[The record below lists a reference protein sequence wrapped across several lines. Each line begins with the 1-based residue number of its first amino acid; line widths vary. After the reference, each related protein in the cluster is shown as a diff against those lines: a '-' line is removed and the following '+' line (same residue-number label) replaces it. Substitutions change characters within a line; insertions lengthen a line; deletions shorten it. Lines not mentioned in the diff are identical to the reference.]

1 MVPNLTVYK
10 SHPNKLLEVHIN
22 GVVSKTIK
30 RTRSK
35 IAELSAIFHDLG
47 KLNLNFQRKLEANES
62 VGYSQHSYISAF
74 AFLNWYVNNRE
85 YANKILGCTNHDITK
100 VKIISSIILHHHGNL
115 PNMDQNLSARAFEEM
130 MIFLEKH
137 SEDLPISEF
146 LAQKMKFNH
155 CPFDLSIKAWYKSK
169 IPNIDLGKDGRM
181 QDIEY
186 WQQDALGN
194 FLETQFSFASL
205 IESDKRDAGNI
216 ETFNN
221 NILLHHTNTKI
232 GQSLDYIFST
242 LHSNISSNQL
252 NHVRTEI
259 RKEATSNISH
269 LIKRGQRVFT
279 LTAPTGAG
287 KTFTLLDIARNIQ
300 RVDPNLGIILALP
313 YLSITDQVEH
323 IIKES
328 LQIDV
333 LSVNSKSINHRIEK
347 AQTRLEEEQNIE
359 TLNEL
364 LIEDFIQTT
373 FDHPF
378 IVTTFVQLFE
388 TLLSNH
394 NSTLLKLPN
403 FANRIFLID
412 EIQALPPRLYIF
424 FSAWLQE
431 FCRRHNSYVILS
443 TATMP
448 NLVMFDKPDL
458 KDNQSYRLKNPQ
470 LLFKNYQIPQEL
482 LCPSKYFENKVF
494 NRYQIKVKDEDY
506 TIESLAEE
514 IKHTQQSVLIILNT
528 IQDTKDLFEHVADLP
543 NTFLLNTHFTPQDR
557 LAKIEEVKCLLPNEK
572 VILISTQ
579 LIEAGVDI
587 DFPLVYRDLCPLPSL
602 IQSAGR
608 CNRNKKYDFGTVYLI
623 QLINRNNKYSSEL
636 IYRNDAKLFL
646 DFIRE
651 KIKGEIEEK
660 QLFQIQK
667 EFFESISKN
676 LEIGSYPEGDMN
688 LIQEINRA
696 QFENVGKFQLI
707 NSKMYGTQ
715 YQFFIPESED
725 DFRFEELANLIAETK
740 ESEYAFYKKQ
750 KIKID
755 IKLKS
760 ISNRIVSVRLYN
772 RSEFPPLSNASEV
785 CGIYK
790 LNRDFYCKT
799 RGINISVQNQIL

>member
-115 PNMDQNLSARAFEEM
+115 PNMDQNLSTRAFEEM

-186 WQQDALGN
+186 WQQDALGH

-216 ETFNN
+216 ETFNYDT
-221 NILLHHTNTKI
+221 LLQCINTKLY
-232 GQSLDYIFST
+232 QSLDYIFANLNSSV
-242 LHSNISSNQL
+242 SNKELNQ
-252 NHVRTEI
+252 VRTEI

-269 LIKRGQRVFT
+269 LLKKGQRVFT

-300 RVDPNLGIILALP
+300 KVDPNLGIIFALP
-313 YLSITDQVEH
+313 YLSITDQIEQ
-323 IIKES
+323 IIREVLK
-328 LQIDV
+328 IDV
-333 LSVNSKSINHRIEK
+333 LSINSKSINVRIEK
-347 AQTRLEEEQNIE
+347 VQAKLEEEQNTE

-364 LIEDFIQTT
+364 LLEDFIQAT

-378 IVTTFVQLFE
+378 IITTFVQLFE

-424 FSAWLQE
+424 FSAWLEE

-448 NLVMFDKPDL
+448 NLIMFDKPEIKNNQTYNL
-458 KDNQSYRLKNPQ
+458 KSPQ
-470 LLFKNYQIPQEL
+470 LFFKKYQIPKEL
-482 LCPSKYFENKVF
+482 LSPQKYFENNVF

-506 TIESLAEE
+506 TIERLAVE
-514 IKHTQQSVLIILNT
+514 IKQTQQSVLIILNT
-528 IQDTKDLFEHVADLP
+528 IQDTKDLFEQLADLP

-557 LAKIEEVKCLLPNEK
+557 LAKIEDVKQLLQVEK

-587 DFPLVYRDLCPLPSL
+587 DFPIVYRDLCPLPSL

-623 QLINRNNKYSSEL
+623 QLLNRNNKYSSEL

-646 DFIRE
+646 DFIRQN
-651 KIKGEIEEK
+651 IRGQIEEK
-660 QLFQIQK
+660 QLFQIQR
-667 EFFESISKN
+667 EFFEAISKN
-676 LEIGSYPEGDMN
+676 LEIGSYPEESMN

-696 QFENVGKFQLI
+696 QFESVGKFQLI
-707 NSKMYGTQ
+707 YNKTYGTQ
-715 YQFFIPESED
+715 YQFFVPESED
-725 DFRFEELANLIAETK
+725 DFRFEELAYLIAETK
-740 ESEYAFYKKQ
+740 ESEYAFFRKQ
-750 KIKID
+750 KIKIEN
-755 IKLKS
+755 KLKS
-760 ISNRIVSVRLYN
+760 MSNRIISVRFYN
-772 RSEFPPLSNASEV
+772 KSEIPPLSNSSEV

-790 LNRDFYCKT
+790 LDMEYYCKT
-799 RGINISVQNQIL
+799 RGITISTENQFL